1 MLDAPVTYNGADLNT
16 VTIEPGNG
24 VRKGC
29 LLEEFDY
36 GRSQG
41 MGYTEKRSQDDGLD
55 ASDVFMGARYITLT
69 GTVYGDTPGDLF
81 DRLQF
86 VRTALTPT
94 VAFDKGQ
101 PDYGYLPLQFSMPT
115 KDPDFESPGSP
126 GVYVKELEFRARP
139 VGQPQFSVRRDQGAL
154 AGGGMQYGNGP
165 DASNAGEKG
174 GAVTWRATLECK
186 DPRMYVRPD
195 IWLPFTTGG
204 SGLPIRNR
212 GDYPAPL
219 DVLLGVTSSNATGK
233 IQIDVGGASLIFT
246 LGVMTSAV
254 LRYSG
259 QLKVLTVQTGGTDTL
274 RMDLMALGTSQTHPK
289 VPPGDSTYN
298 ITITPTVVLAVGTRL
313 MYSESFA

>member
-16 VTIEPGNG
+16 IIDVQEG
-24 VRKGC
+24 VRRGC
-29 LLEEFDY
+29 ILEEFDY
-36 GRSQG
+36 GRAQG

-55 ASDVFMGARYITLT
+55 ASDVFMGARYINLT

-81 DRLQF
+81 DRLQTI
-86 VRTALTPT
+86 RTALTPT
-94 VAFDKGQ
+94 VAYDVGQ

-115 KDPDFESPGSP
+115 KDPAFESPGSP

-139 VGQPQFSVRRDQGAL
+139 VGQPQFSIRRDMGAL
-154 AGGGMQYGNGP
+154 AGGGMQNGNGP
-165 DASNAGEKG
+165 DASNLGEKG
-174 GAVTWRATLECK
+174 GAVQFRSTLECK

-195 IWLPFTTGG
+195 IWLPFTAGG
-204 SGLPIRNR
+204 SGLIIHNR

-219 DVLLGVTSSNATGK
+219 DVLLGITSSTATGK
-233 IQIDVGGASLIFT
+233 IQIDVGGASLILT
-246 LGVMTSAV
+246 LGVMTNAV

-259 QLKVLTVQTGGTDTL
+259 QLKVLTLQTGGTDTL